1 MSFVTGIGH
10 LAAEAMTES
19 HQTNP
24 DESTLFLDG
33 KTPANRTVQKE
44 VISLQLQNEL
54 HAKAR
59 GFSPL
64 YPNNVPHTF
73 RTAVI

>member
-1 MSFVTGIGH
+1 MSFVIGVGH
-10 LAAEAMTES
+10 LAADAMTES

-44 VISLQLQNEL
+44 VPSLQLQNEL

-59 GFSPL
+59 DPSPL
-64 YPNNVPHTF
+64 EPKDIPHTL